1 MTQDPVIT
9 ASSRKRIPQLML
21 ALILA
26 LAAFIQLTVVSRTVV
41 DNPLRA
47 DAGQYFS
54 YAFNLK
60 HYGVYSSAPTWRDE
74 PSEVAPVADKLRSPG
89 YPLFL
94 LMAGS
99 PEPTEAYLT
108 RVSFLQA
115 GLGILSVWLAYLI
128 AASFMVRPLALGIA
142 LVTAI
147 NPHLTMVSTYLLT
160 ESLFLFLLL
169 AATYGLIRAART
181 NALRWFVVA
190 GLLWGLCSLVRPTTQ
205 FFPVLMLLAVLAL
218 PSLRK
223 FAKHAL
229 VAFACFAVVIA
240 PWLIRNQ
247 SVPDSG
253 PSLMVGTLAH
263 GSYPGFMYE
272 GRPETFAYPYRFD
285 PQIAEKSR
293 DLPSILKHIGGRFVA
308 EPGTYLKWYLLGK
321 PYFFLS
327 LRDAQSFDILIYP
340 TFETPYFN
348 DIRFAVMRK
357 FSILL
362 HWPLVLSGLLA
373 ILLLGVRPNWLALD
387 ATTMQAAKLVSLV
400 VIYAIGF
407 HMIVAPFPRYAI
419 PFRPLLF
426 ALAVLP
432 VRALWVA
439 ARHRASH

>member
-9 ASSRKRIPQLML
+9 APSRSRIPQLML

-26 LAAFIQLTVVSRTVV
+26 LAAFVQLTVVSRTVV
-41 DNPLRA
+41 DTPLRA

-60 HYGVYSSAPTWRDE
+60 HYGVYSSAPTWQE
-74 PSEVAPVADKLRSPG
+74 APSEVAPAADKLRSPG

-108 RVSFLQA
+108 RITFLQA

-128 AASFMVRPLALGIA
+128 AASFMVRQLALGVALIA
-142 LVTAI
+142 AV
-147 NPHLTMVSTYLLT
+147 NPHLTTVSTYLLT

-169 AATYGLIRAART
+169 ASTFGLIRATRT
-181 NALRWFVVA
+181 NTPRWFIVT

-205 FFPVLMLLAVLAL
+205 FFPVLMLMMVFAL

-223 FAKHAL
+223 FSKHAL
-229 VAFACFAVVIA
+229 VAFACFAVVLS

-247 SVPDSG
+247 SVPGSG
-253 PSLMVGTLAH
+253 SGLMVGTLVH
-263 GSYPGFMYE
+263 GSYPDFMFE
-272 GRPETFAYPYRFD
+272 GRPETFAFPYRFD
-285 PQIAEKSR
+285 PEIAEKSR
-293 DLPSILKHIGGRFVA
+293 DLPSALKYIGGRFVA
-308 EPGTYLKWYLLGK
+308 EPGVYLRWYLLGK
-321 PYFFLS
+321 PHFFLS
-327 LRDAQSFDILIYP
+327 LRDAQSFDVLIYP

-362 HWPLVLSGLLA
+362 HWPLMASGLLA
-373 ILLLGVRPNWLALD
+373 IVLLGVRPNWLALD
-387 ATTMQAAKLVSLV
+387 ATTMQAAKLVSLI

-432 VRALWVA
+432 ARALWVA
-439 ARHRASH
+439 TRHRTSH